1 MEFFRVFEILA
12 LGFYSAA
19 GVALFMGLY
28 MLNYGA
34 RCLDAWRKRE
44 TLPTDRVLFHLI
56 VAALIGLLAGCFA
69 QGLVD
74 MKSACDLAGQ
84 QLGPCLFSR

>member
-12 LGFYSAA
+12 LGLYSAA
-19 GVALFMGLY
+19 GVVLFMGLY
-28 MLNYGA
+28 MLSYGA

-44 TLPTDRVLFHLI
+44 APPTDRVLFHLI
-56 VAALIGLLAGCFA
+56 VAALIGLLAGCLA

-74 MKSACDLAGQ
+74 IKSACDLSGQ
-84 QLGPCLFSR
+84 PLGACLFSR